1 MRPIMISTDV
11 LAALWTRRKPGEES
25 ENDILARL
33 LGLPR
38 QPPVP
43 DAALIVRERGPRPP
57 HADGGI
63 FNTNFRVKF
72 PQGFE
77 IFRTYKG
84 KQHKGGILGDYAN
97 LFISVDADIA
107 GTIGNLTGVQLPLPL
122 PKGKGTTAPT
132 APLQSPTTPKIPD
145 GVKGLTD
152 RIRNQEQSDLELLL
166 FGGLS

>member
-11 LAALWTRRKPGEES
+11 LAALWTRRKPSEES

-84 KQHKGGILGDYAN
+84 KQHRAVVQASRWIMDGRAYPSLFALSQMVSDSNENPWMHWKYRDEDGAVRKIGD
-97 LFISVDADIA
+97 LR
-107 GTIGNLTGVQLPLPL
+107 GTEPIV
-122 PKGKGTTAPT
+122 
-132 APLQSPTTPKIPD
+132 APLAPPAARKPAKARTRK
-145 GVKGLTD
+145 
-152 RIRNQEQSDLELLL
+152 
-166 FGGLS
+166 